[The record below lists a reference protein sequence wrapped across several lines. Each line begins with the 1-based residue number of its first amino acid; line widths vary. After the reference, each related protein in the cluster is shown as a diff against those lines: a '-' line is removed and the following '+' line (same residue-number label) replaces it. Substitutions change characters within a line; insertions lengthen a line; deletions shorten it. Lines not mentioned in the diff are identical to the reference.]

1 MAAKFSAVTG
11 ELHVKSA
18 ANSLFL
24 IRSAVSHTSSLPII
38 LSFSAADPS
47 ATTGIQADTL
57 TLSSLGCHP
66 LTAITALSV
75 QDTRNL
81 SELSVTDPDFLNE
94 QARYLLEDMQVAAFK
109 IGVIG
114 SVENVAVI
122 AEIIAD
128 YPDVPVVLDLSLLCA
143 PDQESDDLM
152 AAVAEMLL
160 PHITLLICTPHSGRW
175 LMEEL
180 EDSLPDE
187 STLVAC
193 FAQAQVPYLLIT
205 HLHTRPDALTHA
217 LYEGHALLWREN
229 FPKNNEIIRGEHD
242 TLSAAVAAMLAAGMD
257 MTLAVREAQ
266 LFTLETLKAAYRPG
280 MGHAIVD
287 RLFWARE
294 GDQAEPPMDD
304 MDETKAL

>member
-1 MAAKFSAVTG
+1 M
-11 ELHVKSA
+11 
-18 ANSLFL
+18 
-24 IRSAVSHTSSLPII
+24 SHTSSLPII

-47 ATTGIQADTL
+47 ATTGIQADIL

-81 SELSVTDPDFLNE
+81 NELSVTDPDFLNE
-94 QARYLLEDMQVAAFK
+94 QARFLLEDMKVAAFK

-128 YPDVPVVLDLSLLCA
+128 YPDVPVVLDLSLVCA
-143 PDQESDDLM
+143 PDQESDELM
-152 AAVAEMLL
+152 SAVAEMLL

-175 LMEEL
+175 LMEEV
-180 EDSLPDE
+180 EGVLPDE
-187 STLVAC
+187 KTLVAC
-193 FAQAQVPYLLIT
+193 FAQAEVPYLLMT
-205 HLHTRPDALTHA
+205 HLHTRPDVLSHA
-217 LYEGHALLWREN
+217 LYAGHTLLWREN
-229 FPKNNEIIRGEHD
+229 FPRNHEIIRGEHD
-242 TLSAAVAAMLAAGMD
+242 TLSAAVTAMLATGME
-257 MTLAVREAQ
+257 MALAVREAQ

-294 GDQAEPPMDD
+294 GYQAEQPPI
-304 MDETKAL
+304 DEDQTKAV